1 MWLIGLLSS
10 VTLGLLTLASPARAH
25 EVLPSITDMT
35 QDGSVLVFDM
45 RLNIESFLAGIDQ
58 DTVTD
63 TAESAQAATY
73 DQLRAL
79 PADQLDAR
87 FRDFWPD
94 MAKNITVQA
103 GEDRL
108 ALTLTAVQAADVGD
122 ESIAR
127 LSDVQ
132 FTAALPEGADSVQ
145 VGWIRPYGTLVVR
158 QMGVDDPYDGFLE
171 AGQMSDPITLTGG
184 NAMGAAATFFSYV
197 PTGFDHIVP
206 LGVDHIL
213 FVLGLFFLSSHLKP
227 LLWQVSA
234 FTLAHTITLALA
246 ALGYVTVPAA
256 IVEPLIA
263 LSIAYVAVEN
273 IFLRTLSPWRP
284 FVIFG
289 FGLLHGLGFASVL
302 AQFGLPEANFVP
314 ALIGFNIGV
323 EIGQLCVIA
332 VAYLCVYMAREYSEK
347 GERSATAAALYML
360 AAAVVLAI
368 AIPLSMWAP
377 DLLGDLLPLLGIIA
391 VMLGLSAAAV
401 NVGQY
406 DTYTTMVAMPASV
419 LIALVAVYWVIERV
433 FL

>member
-94 MAKNITVQA
+94 MAPNITVQA
-103 GEDRL
+103 GQDRL
-108 ALTLTAVQAADVGD
+108 PLTLTAVQAAEVGD

-171 AGQMSDPITLTGG
+171 AGQMS
-184 NAMGAAATFFSYV
+184 
-197 PTGFDHIVP
+197 
-206 LGVDHIL
+206 
-213 FVLGLFFLSSHLKP
+213 
-227 LLWQVSA
+227 
-234 FTLAHTITLALA
+234 
-246 ALGYVTVPAA
+246 
-256 IVEPLIA
+256 
-263 LSIAYVAVEN
+263 
-273 IFLRTLSPWRP
+273 
-284 FVIFG
+284 
-289 FGLLHGLGFASVL
+289 
-302 AQFGLPEANFVP
+302 
-314 ALIGFNIGV
+314 
-323 EIGQLCVIA
+323 
-332 VAYLCVYMAREYSEK
+332 
-347 GERSATAAALYML
+347 
-360 AAAVVLAI
+360 
-368 AIPLSMWAP
+368 
-377 DLLGDLLPLLGIIA
+377 
-391 VMLGLSAAAV
+391 
-401 NVGQY
+401 
-406 DTYTTMVAMPASV
+406 
-419 LIALVAVYWVIERV
+419 
-433 FL
+433 